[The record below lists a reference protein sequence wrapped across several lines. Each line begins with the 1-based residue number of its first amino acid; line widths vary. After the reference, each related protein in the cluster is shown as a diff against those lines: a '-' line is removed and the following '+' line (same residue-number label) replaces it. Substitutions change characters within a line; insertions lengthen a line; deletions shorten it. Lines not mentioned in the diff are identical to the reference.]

1 MFKNC
6 LFWIGV
12 VENTVDPYKRGRI
25 QVRVFGAHDT
35 YNVPETDASGRTSWN
50 NVYNG
55 SASTSSTSGNMPVI
69 SSNGSKLA
77 IWQRYNNPMNLKRVG
92 GAWRRFDD
100 ISLAYPAY
108 KRQLALYYKRG
119 KVTPAQMI
127 STWAPPNENKTQEY
141 INNVAKWTGLDM
153 YSPIDM
159 NNDTQVAKMLRGMT
173 RMESS
178 LDFSEA
184 DIVAALNGYIHM
196 ATYP

>member
-69 SSNGSKLA
+69 SS
-77 IWQRYNNPMNLKRVG
+77 MVVNLQFG
-92 GAWRRFDD
+92 
-100 ISLAYPAY
+100 
-108 KRQLALYYKRG
+108 
-119 KVTPAQMI
+119 
-127 STWAPPNENKTQEY
+127 
-141 INNVAKWTGLDM
+141 
-153 YSPIDM
+153 
-159 NNDTQVAKMLRGMT
+159 NDTTIQ
-173 RMESS
+173 
-178 LDFSEA
+178 
-184 DIVAALNGYIHM
+184 
-196 ATYP
+196 